1 MTAHYTAHVALL
13 YFTWHSIKLHT
24 LQYMKFTYIKLRPL
38 RYNSLH
44 DIFYDTLHYIHYI
57 TSHYISSK
65 TIITFH
71 CTHYITFRQI
81 TFHCITLRTLHCIAL
96 HDIAWHSSTFPYIYM
111 RICLHTCIYSMWL
124 FRIRHSHWWS
134 RDRSN
139 GPICS
144 QVDCGRVG
152 VPVLPRGMQ
161 PERGGQVGSPCSVSQ
176 GPGAPGVKGGEAGLR
191 PFNYI
196 NGICM
201 TMDG

>member
-1 MTAHYTAHVALL
+1 
-13 YFTWHSIKLHT
+13 
-24 LQYMKFTYIKLRPL
+24 MKFTYIKLRPL

-44 DIFYDTLHYIHYI
+44 DIFYITLHYIHYI

-65 TIITFH
+65 K
-71 CTHYITFRQI
+71 HYIP
-81 TFHCITLRTLHCIAL
+81 LRTLHYISSNYISLHYTAHIAL
-96 HDIAWHSSTFPYIYM
+96 HYMTLHDIPLHFRTYTCTYM
-111 RICLHTCIYSMWL
+111 RICLHKCIYSMWL

-152 VPVLPRGMQ
+152 VPVLPPGMQ